1 MQYSRSLIDLFGI
14 LIETLACVKFFG
26 FAFKGKKI
34 NDKMYSM
41 AILGYIAI
49 HFASTYFIDNANILT
64 LAVAIDIFLLSFVY
78 SVKMTHR
85 VLYTVFLMVVII
97 LSEMIIG
104 LTLAVV
110 LSKSASGNISS
121 LYGYFIGT
129 VSSKLLMY
137 AVIRILSFY
146 KRQSDY
152 KLPALWIIPFGALPA
167 ATICVAAVLSAYMY
181 TQTKIHIIIMVIIS
195 FLLLVAAN
203 ILVFYLFE
211 RQQKLYE
218 KELRA
223 ELVNNQIHSQMEYYK
238 SLSEQQKLSNKTLH
252 DMKHN
257 MYAVRE
263 MIIRGETAPAVE
275 KLDAIYGNIMKGQP
289 ISNTGIDALD
299 TLINMEHEHMKKNNI
314 AFNINVHMPP
324 EDSFDIFDICTLL
337 GNLLDN
343 AIEACLK
350 VDNDKRPVFRRST
363 MIFP

>member
-1 MQYSRSLIDLFGI
+1 MQYIKPLIDLLGI
-14 LIETLACVKFFG
+14 LIETLACAKFF
-26 FAFKGKKI
+26 AFVFKTRKI
-34 NDKMYSM
+34 SDAIYSI
-41 AILGYIAI
+41 AILCYIAV
-49 HFASTYFIDNANILT
+49 HFAITCFVESANILI

-78 SVKMTHR
+78 KAKMTQR
-85 VLYTVFLMVVII
+85 ILYTVILMVMII

-104 LTLAVV
+104 LTLSAIFGE
-110 LSKSASGNISS
+110 SASDHISNI
-121 LYGYFIGT
+121 YGYLTVT

-152 KLPALWIIPFGALPA
+152 KLPMLWIMPFMALPA
-167 ATICVAAVLSAYMY
+167 ATICMAFVISDYMY
-181 TQTKIHIIIMVIIS
+181 TQTRKYIISLVIIS
-195 FLLLVAAN
+195 FLLLVASN

-263 MIIRGETAPAVE
+263 MIIKGETAAVIE
-275 KLDAIYGNIMKGQP
+275 KLDEIYGNIMKGQP
-289 ISNTGIDALD
+289 VSNTGIDALD